1 MHHYECG
8 LLGRISARI
17 LEATKCVCFMLRV
30 MGVWILKATKCVGG
44 ARVYIYIYGLWT
56 YQVLDGAKQIDTC
69 I

>member
-1 MHHYECG
+1 MHHYEYG
-8 LLGRISARI
+8 LLGRIRPRI

-44 ARVYIYIYGLWT
+44 ARVYIYIWT
-56 YQVLDGAKQIDTC
+56 LDYQVLDGAKQIDTC